1 VLVKSVVAKT
11 KASVVTMLGAMLGV
25 LLEIHVDIAVGELE
39 IHVDIA
45 VGDGGGDG
53 DGGEVALWV

>member
-1 VLVKSVVAKT
+1 MGGKRGGGMV
-11 KASVVTMLGAMLGV
+11 GV